1 MQDSSY
7 YTDQAQ
13 RFARLAAQAEGEQE
27 RDAYHRLAAG
37 YLQLAKDAAAMELR
51 QGPSPPSDD

>member
-1 MQDSSY
+1 MHDSRH

-13 RFARLAAQAEGEQE
+13 RFARLAAEAQGEPE

-37 YLQLAKDAAAMELR
+37 YLQLAKDAAAIEMR
-51 QGPSPPSDD
+51 QAAPAGSDD

>member
-1 MQDSSY
+1 MNDSRH

-13 RFARLAAQAEGEQE
+13 RFARLAAQAQGEQE

-51 QGPSPPSDD
+51 QDPPKD